1 MDEKQKDYALI
12 AILLVPVILFRVA
25 IRVVLGTA
33 GVIVAIPFMI
43 ILAIFGVDTDPIF
56 EAVNNWFL
64 TGSFKSE

>member
-1 MDEKQKDYALI
+1 MDEKQTEDLI
-12 AILLVPVILFRVA
+12 KLILLLPIILFRVA

-43 ILAIFGVDTDPIF
+43 LLAIFGVDTDPIF